1 MSPRTRRLLTFT
13 WGVPMLDVANLDLHY
28 GQSQILYDIS
38 FAAKQGQ
45 ITALMGNNGV
55 GKTSLLK
62 AVAGRH
68 PASGGAVQVDA
79 KPMRT
84 VTAFDA
90 ARAGIAYVPQGREVF
105 PMMSVQENLE
115 TGFAC
120 LPKADHGV
128 PDHIFDLF
136 PVLRDMQARRGGDL
150 SGGQQQQL
158 AIARALI
165 TRPKVLLLDE
175 PTEGIQP
182 NVIDQIGDA
191 LRLLRTQGE
200 MAIVLVEQNADF
212 AYALG
217 DDFVLMEG
225 GRVKRRVAKDAY
237 SKEELMQDL
246 AL

>member
-1 MSPRTRRLLTFT
+1 
-13 WGVPMLDVANLDLHY
+13 MLDVQNLDLHY

-38 FAAKQGQ
+38 VSAQVGK

-62 AVAGRH
+62 AISGRH
-68 PASGGAVQVDA
+68 PASSGMVAVDGTTT
-79 KPMRT
+79 KLSS
-84 VTAFDA
+84 AFQA

-105 PMMSVQENLE
+105 PMMSVLENLE

-120 LPKADHGV
+120 LPKADRRI
-128 PDHIFDLF
+128 PDFIFDLF
-136 PVLRDMQARRGGDL
+136 PVLKDMESRRGGDL

-165 TRPKVLLLDE
+165 TKPKVLLLDE

-182 NVIDQIGDA
+182 NVIQQIGDA
-191 LRLLRTQGE
+191 LRLLRDSGDI
-200 MAIVLVEQNADF
+200 AILLVEQNADF
-212 AYALG
+212 AYEIG
-217 DDFVLMEG
+217 DTFLVVEG
-225 GRVKRRVAKDAY
+225 GKVKREIDKSDYTKDMLIA
-237 SKEELMQDL
+237 DL